1 MFTENTL
8 TRGLKCGIIKIQG
21 KGKSSEPNKTAEK
34 AERGSYYD

>member
-21 KGKSSEPNKTAEK
+21 KGKPEPNKTAEK
-34 AERGSYYD
+34 AERGSYYG